1 MKQQLKDI
9 LRQVPWLGVGCILL
23 AGVLI
28 SAGIV
33 IFRQINKPEAPKYT
47 VVFKG
52 SQGTLLN
59 QQQVTAGGFAQP
71 PKLKHENDGIAFRC
85 WSQHLYNIQSN
96 TEVTPVYQDLRQTP
110 NALYMDAQ
118 YARLGE
124 EVTMPLLLGGVVRLS
139 GLELTLSYDSDVLLD
154 FRCDVENSPFQ
165 IVSSEKGQV
174 TLRLDSNENLTETM
188 TAATLHFKIAKNRD
202 DVARTTVTVEMK
214 DPIMVVSGA
223 ETGTGSTAIHG
234 DIYILS

>member
-1 MKQQLKDI
+1 M
-9 LRQVPWLGVGCILL
+9 
-23 AGVLI
+23 
-28 SAGIV
+28 
-33 IFRQINKPEAPKYT
+33 
-47 VVFKG
+47 
-52 SQGTLLN
+52 
-59 QQQVTAGGFAQP
+59 
-71 PKLKHENDGIAFRC
+71 
-85 WSQHLYNIQSN
+85 
-96 TEVTPVYQDLRQTP
+96 
-110 NALYMDAQ
+110 
-118 YARLGE
+118 
-124 EVTMPLLLGGVVRLS
+124 S